1 MTKRLLRFAARGYT
15 IVELS
20 IVLVVAGLLLS
31 GAIASF
37 DRWARY
43 EQARTTRDTIDLV
56 KEAIVQYAARNR
68 TAPREITVRSKFS
81 RVTDRVTVIAGV
93 QMTVQMTVQVT
104 VQTSWNMPPSRPYLP
119 CPDITGDGIEDR
131 VKDADL
137 LDLTEHIRGDG
148 SHENNANRN
157 LFYGHGLCSSQ
168 RGFLPWRTLRA
179 PAADAWGGLFLYYVD
194 SVFSHSL
201 VGFNQD
207 DHADQLDTRRPL
219 DVFGDKSREILKA
232 NQLCYS
238 VDADPIDVDRID
250 IDLADFAG
258 PPPREVPR
266 EVYQC
271 PQYRERVEAIDI
283 DGDNADQL
291 PALVCDFGPCSIARK
306 KNDALTSSG
315 GAGAVFSAAEKLYPF
330 SEGEGGIR
338 ILRRLEEDAI
348 YNAPAFVVISHGPN
362 GYGAVAVANTTVN
375 IVPDNLDNLVARRSL
390 RCASFPD
397 GDIATPAYLAER
409 QNAWR
414 SQDIVDENFGHD
426 CPLVNVED
434 ENNRVYRG
442 NYTARA
448 DPDAAE
454 FDDVVGWMGVDVLK
468 VRLSEI
474 GALPA
479 PGLPPFG
486 IQ

>member
-1 MTKRLLRFAARGYT
+1 MTKRLFRFAARGYT

-43 EQARTTRDTIDLV
+43 EQAQTTRDSIDLV

-68 TAPREITVRSKFS
+68 TAPRPITIESDIAGETVR
-81 RVTDRVTVIAGV
+81 
-93 QMTVQMTVQVT
+93 
-104 VQTSWNMPPSRPYLP
+104 TSWNMPPSRPYLP

-194 SVFSHSL
+194 AVFSHSL

-219 DVFGDKSREILKA
+219 DVFGDNSREITKA
-232 NQLCYS
+232 NQVCYS
-238 VDADPIDVDRID
+238 VDADPVDVDPDD
-250 IDLADFAG
+250 IDPADFDG
-258 PPPREVPR
+258 PPPR

-271 PQYRERVEAIDI
+271 PQYRGRVESIDT
-283 DGDNADQL
+283 DPDNPAEADQL

-306 KNDALTSSG
+306 KNDAALSSSG
-315 GAGAVFSAAEKLYPF
+315 GAGAVATEDLYRF

-338 ILRRLEEDAI
+338 ILRLLEEDEDMI
-348 YNAPAFVVISHGPN
+348 YEAPAFVVISHGAN
-362 GYGAVAVANTTVN
+362 GYGAVAVANTQVN
-375 IVPDNLDNLVARRSL
+375 IVDMDNNLVARRSL

-397 GDIATPAYLAER
+397 GDIATAAYLAER

-414 SQDIVDENFGHD
+414 SQDIVDENLGHD
-426 CPLVNVED
+426 CPQVNVED

-448 DPDAAE
+448 DPAAAE
-454 FDDVVGWMGVDVLK
+454 FDDVVGWMGVGVLK

-474 GALPA
+474 DALPA

>member
-1 MTKRLLRFAARGYT
+1 MTKRLFRFAARGYT

-68 TAPREITVRSKFS
+68 TAPRPITIESDITGETVR
-81 RVTDRVTVIAGV
+81 TP
-93 QMTVQMTVQVT
+93 
-104 VQTSWNMPPSRPYLP
+104 WNMPPSRPYLP

-131 VKDADL
+131 VEKPAL
-137 LDLTEHIRGDG
+137 LNLILHIRGDG
-148 SHENNANRN
+148 NRRFNPPDYDDAHGN
-157 LFYGHGLCSSQ
+157 LFYSHGLCSSQ
-168 RGFLPWRTLRA
+168 RGFLPWRTLRV
-179 PAADAWGGLFLYYVD
+179 PRADAWGGLFSYYVD
-194 SVFSHSL
+194 SGFSHSL

-219 DVFGDKSREILKA
+219 DVFD
-232 NQLCYS
+232 
-238 VDADPIDVDRID
+238 DR
-250 IDLADFAG
+250 F
-258 PPPREVPR
+258 
-266 EVYQC
+266 
-271 PQYRERVEAIDI
+271 PQYRERVDI
-283 DGDNADQL
+283 INTDPGDAYQL

-306 KNDALTSSG
+306 KNDALTLSSSG
-315 GAGAVFSAAEKLYPF
+315 GAGVVATEVEDRF

-338 ILRRLEEDAI
+338 ILRLLEEDAI

-375 IVPDNLDNLVARRSL
+375 IVPDNLVARRSL

-397 GDIATPAYLAER
+397 GDIATPAYRAER

-414 SQDIVDENFGHD
+414 SQVIGA
-426 CPLVNVED
+426 CPLVNVEGGN
-434 ENNRVYRG
+434 ESVRVYSG
-442 NYTARA
+442 HYTARA
-448 DPDAAE
+448 DPDAAD
-454 FDDVVGWMGVDVLK
+454 FDDVVGWMGVGVLK

-474 GALPA
+474 GAFPGALPA

-486 IQ
+486 I

>member
-1 MTKRLLRFAARGYT
+1 MTKRLFRFAARGYT

-43 EQARTTRDTIDLV
+43 EQAQTTRDSIDLV

-68 TAPREITVRSKFS
+68 TAPREITVRSEFL
-81 RVTDRVTVIAGV
+81 RVTVIAGV
-93 QMTVQMTVQVT
+93 RETVQVT
-104 VQTSWNMPPSRPYLP
+104 VRTSWNMPPSRPYLP
-119 CPDITGDGIEDR
+119 CPDINGDGIEDR
-131 VKDADL
+131 VENADL
-137 LDLTEHIRGDG
+137 LALTVHIRGDG
-148 SHENNANRN
+148 GLNPRNANDN
-157 LFYGHGLCSSQ
+157 LFYRHGLCSSQ

-194 SVFSHSL
+194 AVFSHSL

-219 DVFGDKSREILKA
+219 DVFGDNPSEITKA
-232 NQLCYS
+232 NQICYS
-238 VDADPIDVDRID
+238 VDADPVAVDE
-250 IDLADFAG
+250 
-258 PPPREVPR
+258 PPPQ

-271 PQYRERVEAIDI
+271 PQYRERVDDGIDT
-283 DGDNADQL
+283 DTGNADQL

-306 KNDALTSSG
+306 RNDMLTLSSSG
-315 GAGAVFSAAEKLYPF
+315 GAGAVATEVDDRF

-338 ILRRLEEDAI
+338 ILRLLEEDAI

-375 IVPDNLDNLVARRSL
+375 IVPDNLVARRSL

-414 SQDIVDENFGHD
+414 SQDIVDENLGHD
-426 CPLVNVED
+426 CPQVNVED

-442 NYTARA
+442 HYTARA

-474 GALPA
+474 GAFPGALPA

-486 IQ
+486 IR

>member
-20 IVLVVAGLLLS
+20 IVLVVIGLLLS

-37 DRWARY
+37 DRWSRY
-43 EQARTTRDTIDLV
+43 EQAQTTRDSIDLV
-56 KEAIVQYAARNR
+56 KKAVVQYAARNR
-68 TAPREITVRSKFS
+68 AAPREITVRSKFS
-81 RVTDRVTVIAGV
+81 RVTVIAGV
-93 QMTVQMTVQVT
+93 TVAVPVT
-104 VQTSWNMPPSRPYLP
+104 VRTSWNMPPSRPYLP
-119 CPDITGDGIEDR
+119 CPDIDGDGIEDR
-131 VKDADL
+131 VEIENADL
-137 LDLTEHIRGDG
+137 LALTLHIRDDG
-148 SHENNANRN
+148 NRHYTPPNYTNANGN
-157 LFYGHGLCSSQ
+157 LFYTHGLCSSQ
-168 RGFLPWRTLRA
+168 RGFLPWRTLRV

-194 SVFSHSL
+194 AVFSHSL
-201 VGFNQD
+201 VGFNQN

-219 DVFGDKSREILKA
+219 DVFGDALSEFSEA
-232 NQLCYS
+232 NQVCYS
-238 VDADPIDVDRID
+238 VDADTVDVIW
-250 IDLADFAG
+250 
-258 PPPREVPR
+258 PPLN

-271 PQYRERVEAIDI
+271 PQYRERVDDGIDT
-283 DGDNADQL
+283 DTGNADQL

-306 KNDALTSSG
+306 KNDAALSSSG
-315 GAGAVFSAAEKLYPF
+315 GAGAVATEDLYRF

-338 ILRRLEEDAI
+338 VLRLLEEDEDMI
-348 YNAPAFVVISHGPN
+348 YEAPAFVVISHGAN

-375 IVPDNLDNLVARRSL
+375 IVPDNLVARRSL

-397 GDIATPAYLAER
+397 GDIATAAYLAER

-414 SQDIVDENFGHD
+414 SQDIVDENLGHD
-426 CPLVNVED
+426 CPQVNVED

-448 DPDAAE
+448 DPDAAD
-454 FDDVVGWMGVDVLK
+454 FDDVVGWMEVDVLK
-468 VRLSEI
+468 ARLSEI

-486 IQ
+486 I

>member
-1 MTKRLLRFAARGYT
+1 MTKRLFRFAARGYT

-68 TAPREITVRSKFS
+68 TAPRPITIESDITGETVR
-81 RVTDRVTVIAGV
+81 TP
-93 QMTVQMTVQVT
+93 
-104 VQTSWNMPPSRPYLP
+104 WNMPPSRPYLP

-131 VKDADL
+131 VENAAL
-137 LDLTEHIRGDG
+137 LERAVPIRDG
-148 SHENNANRN
+148 GN

-168 RGFLPWRTLRA
+168 RGFLPWRTLRV
-179 PAADAWGGLFLYYVD
+179 PRADAWGGLFSYYVD
-194 SVFSHSL
+194 SGFSHSL

-219 DVFGDKSREILKA
+219 DVFGD
-232 NQLCYS
+232 
-238 VDADPIDVDRID
+238 D
-250 IDLADFAG
+250 
-258 PPPREVPR
+258 
-266 EVYQC
+266 
-271 PQYRERVEAIDI
+271 PQYRERVDI
-283 DGDNADQL
+283 INTDTGDAYQL

-306 KNDALTSSG
+306 RNDDDAITLSSSG
-315 GAGAVFSAAEKLYPF
+315 GAGAVATEDLYRF

-338 ILRRLEEDAI
+338 ILRLLEEDAI

-375 IVPDNLDNLVARRSL
+375 IVPDNLVARRSL

-397 GDIATPAYLAER
+397 GDIATPAYRAER

-414 SQDIVDENFGHD
+414 SQVIDA
-426 CPLVNVED
+426 CPLVNVEGGN
-434 ENNRVYRG
+434 ESVRVYSG
-442 NYTARA
+442 HYTARA

-468 VRLSEI
+468 IRLSEI

-486 IQ
+486 I

>member
-1 MTKRLLRFAARGYT
+1 MTKRLFRFAARGYT

-43 EQARTTRDTIDLV
+43 EQAQTTRDSIDLV

-81 RVTDRVTVIAGV
+81 RVTVRATVIAGV
-93 QMTVQMTVQVT
+93 LTVARTAVQVT
-104 VQTSWNMPPSRPYLP
+104 VRTSWNMPPSRPYLP
-119 CPDITGDGIEDR
+119 CPDIDGDGIEDR
-131 VKDADL
+131 VEIENAVL
-137 LDLTEHIRGDG
+137 LTLTLHIRDDG
-148 SHENNANRN
+148 SHPDLNDDNRN
-157 LFYGHGLCSSQ
+157 LFYGHGLCRSQ

-179 PAADAWGGLFLYYVD
+179 PAADAWGGLFSYYVD
-194 SVFSHSL
+194 AVFSHSL

-219 DVFGDKSREILKA
+219 DVFGDALSEFSEA
-232 NQLCYS
+232 DQVCYS
-238 VDADPIDVDRID
+238 VDADPVEVIWR
-250 IDLADFAG
+250 
-258 PPPREVPR
+258 PPLEK
-266 EVYQC
+266 VYQC
-271 PQYRERVEAIDI
+271 PQYRARVETIATG
-283 DGDNADQL
+283 GDDDADQL

-306 KNDALTSSG
+306 KNDAALFSSG
-315 GAGAVFSAAEKLYPF
+315 GAGAVATEDLYRF

-338 ILRRLEEDAI
+338 ILRLLEEDEDMI
-348 YNAPAFVVISHGPN
+348 YEAPAFVVISHGAN
-362 GYGAVAVANTTVN
+362 GYGAVAVANTQVN
-375 IVPDNLDNLVARRSL
+375 IVPSNLVARRSL

-397 GDIATPAYLAER
+397 GDIATAAYLAER

-414 SQDIVDENFGHD
+414 SQALGDEDFGVSS
-426 CPLVNVED
+426 CPQVNVED

-448 DPDAAE
+448 DPAAAE
-454 FDDVVGWMGVDVLK
+454 FDDVVGWMEVDVLK

-479 PGLPPFG
+479 RGLPPFG

>member
-68 TAPREITVRSKFS
+68 TAPRSITSEVL
-81 RVTDRVTVIAGV
+81 GGPV
-93 QMTVQMTVQVT
+93 QA
-104 VQTSWNMPPSRPYLP
+104 SWNMPPSRPYLP
-119 CPDITGDGIEDR
+119 CPDIDGDGIEDR
-131 VKDADL
+131 VENADL
-137 LDLTEHIRGDG
+137 LALALHIRGDG
-148 SHENNANRN
+148 DHHNPRNANGN

-168 RGFLPWRTLRA
+168 RGLLPWRTLRA
-179 PAADAWGGLFLYYVD
+179 PAADAWGGLFSYYVD

-219 DVFGDKSREILKA
+219 DVFGDNPSEILKA
-232 NQLCYS
+232 NQVCYS
-238 VDADPIDVDRID
+238 VDADPV
-250 IDLADFAG
+250 AVAE
-258 PPPREVPR
+258 PPPE

-271 PQYRERVEAIDI
+271 PQYRERVEAIDTGGAT
-283 DGDNADQL
+283 DADQL

-306 KNDALTSSG
+306 KNDALTLSSSG

-330 SEGEGGIR
+330 SEGEWEIR
-338 ILRRLEEDAI
+338 ILRRLEEDMI
-348 YNAPAFVVISHGPN
+348 YEAPAFVVISHGSN
-362 GYGAVAVANTTVN
+362 GYGAVAVANTQVN
-375 IVPDNLDNLVARRSL
+375 IGGKYDILVRSL
-390 RCASFPD
+390 RCAAFPD
-397 GDIATPAYLAER
+397 GSIASAAYLAER

-414 SQDIVDENFGHD
+414 SQDIVDENLGHD
-426 CPLVNVED
+426 CPQVNVED

-454 FDDVVGWMGVDVLK
+454 FDDVVGWMEVDVLK
-468 VRLSEI
+468 ARLSEI

-486 IQ
+486 IR

>member
-20 IVLVVAGLLLS
+20 IVLVVIGLLLS

-37 DRWARY
+37 DRWSRY
-43 EQARTTRDTIDLV
+43 EQAQTTRDSIDLV
-56 KEAIVQYAARNR
+56 KKAIVQYAARNR
-68 TAPREITVRSKFS
+68 TAPREITVRSEILS
-81 RVTDRVTVIAGV
+81 
-93 QMTVQMTVQVT
+93 VT
-104 VQTSWNMPPSRPYLP
+104 VQASWNMPPSRPYLP
-119 CPDITGDGIEDR
+119 CPDIDGDGIEDR
-131 VKDADL
+131 VEIENADL
-137 LDLTEHIRGDG
+137 LALTVHIRGD
-148 SHENNANRN
+148 SDDPDPDSANGN
-157 LFYGHGLCSSQ
+157 LFYGHGLCRSQ
-168 RGFLPWRTLRA
+168 RGFLPWRTLRV

-207 DHADQLDTRRPL
+207 DHADQLDTRLPL
-219 DVFGDKSREILKA
+219 DVFGDTLSEFSEA
-232 NQLCYS
+232 NQVCYS
-238 VDADPIDVDRID
+238 VDADPVEVDW
-250 IDLADFAG
+250 
-258 PPPREVPR
+258 PPLD

-271 PQYRERVEAIDI
+271 PQYRARVEAIDTG
-283 DGDNADQL
+283 GDDDADQL

-306 KNDALTSSG
+306 KNDAALSSSG
-315 GAGAVFSAAEKLYPF
+315 GAGAVATEDLYRF

-338 ILRRLEEDAI
+338 ILRLLEEDAI

-375 IVPDNLDNLVARRSL
+375 IVPDNLVARRSL

-397 GDIATPAYLAER
+397 GNIATPAYLAER

-414 SQDIVDENFGHD
+414 SQAFDD

-474 GALPA
+474 GAFPGALPA

-486 IQ
+486 I

>member
-43 EQARTTRDTIDLV
+43 EQAQTTRDSIDLV

-93 QMTVQMTVQVT
+93 QMTVREAVQVT

-119 CPDITGDGIEDR
+119 CPDINGDGIEDR
-131 VKDADL
+131 VEKPALLNLALHISFDGDRRFNPPDYDDA
-137 LDLTEHIRGDG
+137 HG
-148 SHENNANRN
+148 N
-157 LFYGHGLCSSQ
+157 LFYSHGLCSSQ

-179 PAADAWGGLFLYYVD
+179 PAADAWGGLFSYYVD
-194 SVFSHSL
+194 SLFSHSL

-219 DVFGDKSREILKA
+219 DVFGDTLGEFSEA
-232 NQLCYS
+232 NQVCYS
-238 VDADPIDVDRID
+238 VDADPVEVIW
-250 IDLADFAG
+250 
-258 PPPREVPR
+258 PPLN

-271 PQYRERVEAIDI
+271 PQYRERVDDGIDT
-283 DGDNADQL
+283 DTGNADQL
-291 PALVCDFGPCSIARK
+291 PALVCDFGPCFPDRK
-306 KNDALTSSG
+306 NAVTLSSSG
-315 GAGAVFSAAEKLYPF
+315 GAGAVATEDLYRF

-338 ILRRLEEDAI
+338 ILRLLEEDEDMI
-348 YNAPAFVVISHGPN
+348 YEAPAFVVISHGAN
-362 GYGAVAVANTTVN
+362 GYGAVAIANTKIN
-375 IVPDNLDNLVARRSL
+375 IEENGVARRSL

-414 SQDIVDENFGHD
+414 SQPFVDEDLGND
-426 CPLVNVED
+426 CPLVYVED
-434 ENNRVYRG
+434 DNDRVYRG
-442 NYTARA
+442 HYTARA
-448 DPDAAE
+448 DPDAAD
-454 FDDVVGWMGVDVLK
+454 FDDVVGWMEVDVLK

-479 PGLPPFG
+479 RGLPPFG
-486 IQ
+486 I

>member
-1 MTKRLLRFAARGYT
+1 MTKRLFRFAARGYT

-20 IVLVVAGLLLS
+20 IVLVVIGLLLS

-37 DRWARY
+37 DRWSRY
-43 EQARTTRDTIDLV
+43 EQAQTTRDSIDLV
-56 KEAIVQYAARNR
+56 KKAVVQYAARNR
-68 TAPREITVRSKFS
+68 TAPREITVRSEFS
-81 RVTDRVTVIAGV
+81 RVTVIAGV
-93 QMTVQMTVQVT
+93 RETVQVT
-104 VQTSWNMPPSRPYLP
+104 VQTSWNMPQSRPYLP

-131 VKDADL
+131 VENADL
-137 LDLTEHIRGDG
+137 LALTVHIRGDG
-148 SHENNANRN
+148 GLNPRNANDN
-157 LFYGHGLCSSQ
+157 LFYRHGLCSSQ
-168 RGFLPWRTLRA
+168 RGFLPWSTLRV

-219 DVFGDKSREILKA
+219 DVFGDNPSEITKA
-232 NQLCYS
+232 NQICYS
-238 VDADPIDVDRID
+238 VDADPVAVDE
-250 IDLADFAG
+250 
-258 PPPREVPR
+258 PPPQ

-271 PQYRERVEAIDI
+271 PQYRERVEDGIDT
-283 DGDNADQL
+283 DTGNADQL

-306 KNDALTSSG
+306 KNDALTLSSSA
-315 GAGAVFSAAEKLYPF
+315 GAGAVATEDLYRF
-330 SEGEGGIR
+330 SEGEREIR
-338 ILRRLEEDAI
+338 ILRLLEEDAI

-362 GYGAVAVANTTVN
+362 GYGAVPAKINN
-375 IVPDNLDNLVARRSL
+375 QGRYSL

-397 GDIATPAYLAER
+397 GDMATAAYRAER

-414 SQDIVDENFGHD
+414 SQPLGND
-426 CPLVNVED
+426 CPLVNVESG
-434 ENNRVYRG
+434 NNRVYRG

-454 FDDVVGWMGVDVLK
+454 FDDVVGWMEVDVLK

-474 GALPA
+474 GAFPGALPA

-486 IQ
+486 IR

>member
-20 IVLVVAGLLLS
+20 IVLVVIGLLLS

-37 DRWARY
+37 DRWSRY
-43 EQARTTRDTIDLV
+43 EQAQTTRDSIDLV
-56 KEAIVQYAARNR
+56 KKAVVQYAARNR
-68 TAPREITVRSKFS
+68 TAPREITVRSEFS
-81 RVTDRVTVIAGV
+81 RVTVIAGV
-93 QMTVQMTVQVT
+93 RETVQVT
-104 VQTSWNMPPSRPYLP
+104 VQTSWNMPQSRPYLP

-131 VKDADL
+131 VEDADL

-168 RGFLPWRTLRA
+168 RGFLPWRTLRV

-194 SVFSHSL
+194 AVFSHSL

-219 DVFGDKSREILKA
+219 DVFGD
-232 NQLCYS
+232 NNLCYS
-238 VDADPIDVDRID
+238 
-250 IDLADFAG
+250 
-258 PPPREVPR
+258 PRGR
-266 EVYQC
+266 DQC

-306 KNDALTSSG
+306 KNDALTLSSSG
-315 GAGAVFSAAEKLYPF
+315 GAGAVFSTAKQLYPF

-338 ILRRLEEDAI
+338 ILRLLEEDAI

-454 FDDVVGWMGVDVLK
+454 FDDVVGWMGVGVLK

-486 IQ
+486 IR

>member
-1 MTKRLLRFAARGYT
+1 MTKRLFRFAARGYT

-20 IVLVVAGLLLS
+20 IVLVVIGLLLS

-43 EQARTTRDTIDLV
+43 EQAQTTRDSIDLV

-68 TAPREITVRSKFS
+68 TAPREITVRSEFL
-81 RVTDRVTVIAGV
+81 RVTVRSGV
-93 QMTVQMTVQVT
+93 RVAVPVT

-131 VKDADL
+131 VENPAL
-137 LDLTEHIRGDG
+137 LNLTLHIRGND
-148 SHENNANRN
+148 N

-168 RGFLPWRTLRA
+168 RGFLPWRTLRV
-179 PAADAWGGLFLYYVD
+179 PEADAWGGLFLYYVD

-219 DVFGDKSREILKA
+219 DVFGDTLGEFSEA
-232 NQLCYS
+232 NRVCYS
-238 VDADPIDVDRID
+238 VDADPVEVIW
-250 IDLADFAG
+250 
-258 PPPREVPR
+258 PPLN

-271 PQYRERVEAIDI
+271 PQYRKREETIDI
-283 DGDNADQL
+283 DGDDADQL

-306 KNDALTSSG
+306 KNDAALSSSG
-315 GAGAVFSAAEKLYPF
+315 GAGAVFSRAEKLYPF

-338 ILRRLEEDAI
+338 ILRLLEEDAI

-375 IVPDNLDNLVARRSL
+375 IVPDNLVARRSL

-414 SQDIVDENFGHD
+414 SQDIDENLGHD
-426 CPLVNVED
+426 CPQVNVED

-468 VRLSEI
+468 IRLSEI
-474 GALPA
+474 DALPA